1 MLFWIDVSPNVK
13 KFYMNLK
20 MKKLPQFCIIIL
32 TIFSVVLNWCVTCL
46 FIFHFETII
55 IAIEIVSFKMNQDLI
70 AWRDMAGRNWI
81 TTILSHHGWCTWITI
96 INGQGIQAEKIG
108 LFVFLIWQ
116 LQRISTYPQI
126 VESYS
131 TSKDRKFISI
141 VCPICT
147 WISQLKSRLLS

>member
-32 TIFSVVLNWCVTCL
+32 IIFGVVLNRCDTCL
-46 FIFHFETII
+46 CIFHFETII
-55 IAIEIVSFKMNQDLI
+55 IAIVMVSFKMNQDLI

-96 INGQGIQAEKIG
+96 INGQGIIAEKNR
-108 LFVFLIWQ
+108 LFFLHIWQ
-116 LQRISTYPQI
+116 LKGIGTYMQL
-126 VESYS
+126 ECEYK
-131 TSKDRKFISI
+131 SKDRKFISI
-141 VCPICT
+141 FCPICT
-147 WISQLKSRLLS
+147 WIIQVKSRLLS

>member
-20 MKKLPQFCIIIL
+20 LKKLPQFCIIIL
-32 TIFSVVLNWCVTCL
+32 IIFGVVLNWCVTCL
-46 FIFHFETII
+46 CIFHFETII
-55 IAIEIVSFKMNQDLI
+55 IAIVIVSFKMNQDLI

-96 INGQGIQAEKIG
+96 INGQGIPAKKNRA
-108 LFVFLIWQ
+108 FVFLIWQ
-116 LQRISTYPQI
+116 LQRIVTYPQ
-126 VESYS
+126 VECAS
-131 TSKDRKFISI
+131 TSKDRKLISI

>member
-1 MLFWIDVSPNVK
+1 MFFWIDVSPNVK

-32 TIFSVVLNWCVTCL
+32 IIFGVVLNWCVTCL
-46 FIFHFETII
+46 CIFHFETII
-55 IAIEIVSFKMNQDLI
+55 IAIVIVSFKMNQDLI

-81 TTILSHHGWCTWITI
+81 TTIKAHHGWCTWSTI
-96 INGQGIQAEKIG
+96 INGQGIIPEKKYM
-108 LFVFLIWQ
+108 FVFLIWQ
-116 LQRISTYPQI
+116 FQRSRAYQQL
-126 VESYS
+126 ESYS
-131 TSKDRKFISI
+131 TSKDRKLIST